1 MFKDGITV
9 EVTRKIDY
17 KMMCD
22 RNSLSEVDYE
32 TYSNEYMNISDIPLE
47 CSKEKQVTSITCN
60 NKQPSLVSFKE
71 M

>member
-1 MFKDGITV
+1 MNVQLKNDCIRGMDICYLMFKDGITV

-47 CSKEKQVTSITCN
+47 CSKEK
-60 NKQPSLVSFKE
+60 
-71 M
+71 